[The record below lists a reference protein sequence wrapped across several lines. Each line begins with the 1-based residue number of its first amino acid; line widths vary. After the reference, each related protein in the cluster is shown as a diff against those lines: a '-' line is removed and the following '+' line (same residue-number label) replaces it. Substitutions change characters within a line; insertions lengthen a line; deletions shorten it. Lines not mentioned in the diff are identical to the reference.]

1 MTPRAAR
8 PPLLAVALLLAARA
22 PAADS
27 PPRVPDD
34 AYRTIAHFYEYD
46 TQVPLDARVVKRD
59 EAAVTYVREK
69 VVFTGSR
76 GDRVPG
82 WLMLPKAGERPF
94 PVVVILDGW
103 MGTKDRWW
111 ADDTWP
117 QGGRLTK
124 ALAAEG
130 MAALVLDAQFHGE
143 RADAIGFQPVE
154 EYVCDRCTNA
164 RREMVVETIVDYR
177 RALDYLST
185 REELDRRRIGA
196 IGFSM
201 GGVMTTALS
210 ALDDRIRAAVTC
222 VTPVRPDDPKWS
234 GAEVGPLA
242 FAPRVRI
249 PALVLMGRTDA
260 LYSRADAEAYRD
272 ALGSSDK
279 TLEWYDSG
287 HRLPPEYV
295 PRAVGWLKA
304 HLQ

>member
-1 MTPRAAR
+1 MTSGAAR
-8 PPLLAVALLLAARA
+8 PLLLAVALLLAGRA

-27 PPRVPDD
+27 PPRVSDE
-34 AYRTIAHFYEYD
+34 AYRAIARFYQYD
-46 TQVPLDARVVKRD
+46 TVVPLDARVVKRD
-59 EAAVTYVREK
+59 DGAATYLREK
-69 VVFTGSR
+69 LVFTGSR
-76 GDRVPG
+76 GARVPG
-82 WLMLPKAGERPF
+82 WLMLPKAGARPF

-130 MAALVLDAQFHGE
+130 IAALVLDAQFHGE
-143 RADAIGFQPVE
+143 RAEAIGFQPVE
-154 EYVCDRCTNA
+154 EYVCDRCGNA

-177 RALDYLST
+177 RALDYLAT

-210 ALDDRIRAAVTC
+210 ALDDRVRAAVTC
-222 VTPVRPDDPKWS
+222 VTPVRPDDAKWS
-234 GAEVGPLA
+234 SAEISPLA

-249 PALVLMGRTDA
+249 PTLVLMGRTDA
-260 LYSRADAEAYRD
+260 LYSQADAEAYRD
-272 ALGSSDK
+272 ALGSPEK
-279 TLEWYDSG
+279 TLEWYDAG

-295 PRAVGWLKA
+295 PRAVGWLKS
-304 HLQ
+304 HLR

>member
-8 PPLLAVALLLAARA
+8 PSLVAVALLLAAGATADA
-22 PAADS
+22 PT
-27 PPRVPDD
+27 RVSDE
-34 AYRTIAHFYEYD
+34 AYRALARFYQYD

-59 EAAVTYVREK
+59 ESAPTYVREK

-82 WLMLPKAGERPF
+82 WLMLPRAGARPF

-117 QGGRLTK
+117 QGGLFTK
-124 ALAAEG
+124 ALAAAG
-130 MAALVLDAQFHGE
+130 IAALVLDAQFHGE

-154 EYVCDRCTNA
+154 EYVCDACANA
-164 RREMVVETIVDYR
+164 RREMVMETIVDYR
-177 RALDYLST
+177 RALDYLAT
-185 REELDRRRIGA
+185 RDELDRRRIGA

-201 GGVMTTALS
+201 GGVMTTAL
-210 ALDDRIRAAVTC
+210 AAIDDRVRTAVTC
-222 VTPVRPDDPKWS
+222 VTPVRPGDPKWS
-234 GAEVGPLA
+234 SVETSPLT
-242 FAPRVRI
+242 FAPRVRV
-249 PALVLMGRTDA
+249 PTLVLMGRTDH
-260 LYSRADAEAYRD
+260 LYSQADAEAYRD
-272 ALGSSDK
+272 ALGSSEK
-279 TLEWYDSG
+279 ALEWYDSG

-295 PRAVGWLKA
+295 PRAVGWMKS